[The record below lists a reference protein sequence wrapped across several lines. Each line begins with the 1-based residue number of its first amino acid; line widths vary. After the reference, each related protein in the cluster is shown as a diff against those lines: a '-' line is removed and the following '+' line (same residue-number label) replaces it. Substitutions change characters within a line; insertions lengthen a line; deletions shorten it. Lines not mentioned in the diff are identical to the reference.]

1 MELTNDC
8 FNNLTACPWCEA
20 DVNNSEYLY
29 TDAYS
34 SEVIKCKACG
44 LVYAKRRLNNKGLA
58 IYWDKY
64 SSRVHTSDKT
74 MTAKRDKMYL
84 LDFNYIDD
92 FISQEKLAKKVLDV
106 GCGEG
111 GFLDIFKANGYATY
125 GVEYGHEAAKIAGTC
140 HKVIDGSLPELV
152 INEKFDLVV
161 FRGVLQYLPDV
172 KDYINKAY
180 SLIKDGGLLFITAQ
194 PNMSAICA
202 KLFKENFVLNVSS
215 TDFIG
220 FNEKILTNYMN
231 KLGAVKLGEKYFYEE
246 TPYAD
251 VKEDILK
258 MARAINLAR
267 EGRKIDFKAPAFYGN
282 MLSLVYK
289 K

>member
-8 FNNLTACPWCEA
+8 FYNLTACPWCEA
-20 DVNNSEYLY
+20 DANNSKYLY
-29 TDAYS
+29 TDAYG
-34 SEVIKCKACG
+34 SEVIKCKSCG

-92 FISQEKLAKKVLDV
+92 FISREKLAKKVLDV

-111 GFLDIFKANGYATY
+111 GFLDIFKAHGYATY
-125 GVEYGHEAAKIAGTC
+125 GVEYGHEAAKIAGTR

-161 FRGVLQYLPDV
+161 FRGVLQYLPNV

-220 FNEKILTNYMN
+220 FNEKILTDYMN

>member
-1 MELTNDC
+1 MELTNGC

-20 DVNNSEYLY
+20 DVNNSKYLY

-34 SEVIKCKACG
+34 SEVIKCKSCG

-64 SSRVHTSDKT
+64 SSRVHTSDET

-92 FISQEKLAKKVLDV
+92 FISREKLAKKVLDV

-111 GFLDIFKANGYATY
+111 GFLDIFKAHGYATY
-125 GVEYGHEAAKIAGTC
+125 GVEYGHEAAKIAGTR
-140 HKVIDGSLPELV
+140 HKVIDGSLPELT

-161 FRGVLQYLPDV
+161 FRGVLQYLPNV

-220 FNEKILTNYMN
+220 FDEKILTDYMN

-251 VKEDILK
+251 VKEDIIK
-258 MARAINLAR
+258 MARAINLTR
-267 EGRKIDFKAPAFYGN
+267 EGRKINFKAPAFYGN